1 MQKAIKNNFIIGAFF
16 VLSLLF
22 LPKPTAAAPLANLG
36 FQTSAAST
44 AEGNVNMVNFVL
56 DNNSFSLG
64 DLTVNYT
71 ISGTA
76 SADDYAFAGVSGSG
90 SVQISQGG
98 IMLAPLELFDDGGL
112 EGNETVIITITSI
125 VSSNG
130 SEVGVDQ
137 NKKVFTQTIVDNN
150 NPPAVS
156 FEFFAFAAQENIPA
170 TVKVNLSH
178 TSNFNVTFQW
188 RLNPA
193 STTASAMPVT
203 IGGNTFPAD
212 FTNGPSG
219 WVTTTIP
226 SGQTFVIIDL
236 GVQEDNL
243 FEDVEYIRIDLGGNL
258 KNAVYGSWTSHL
270 YQISDNDLPTVSFQ
284 AGSSSGQESLA
295 SPSFSVVLSN
305 PSKFDTGVEIVSAAG
320 GTAQKGDLSA
330 AGNDWNLPSGMFT
343 VPAGQTSANFSIS
356 VKDDS
361 EQETNETAVLYME
374 STQGATFG
382 QYRTLTYT
390 IMDNDVPGSGSGSGG
405 GGGSGSGSGTG
416 GSMPGPSCPVLNV
429 GDMVKVIN
437 KPAIYVVN
445 RLSKIMY
452 FPSGDEF
459 KSWNQNESYGGYKT
473 IDQACF
479 DSLPAPTAYPGGINF
494 RPGSYVIKKDTSS
507 QLYAVLPN
515 NTIAKISSAEAT
527 ALYGANY
534 KVMIV
539 KSVFWPNYV
548 TMVADISTKAHAG
561 MLVKKDNKTWYVDGA
576 NLREVTSAGMTANRF
591 KNAFVRTVPSSYLSP
606 FGTGALI
613 DGEVADIANRT
624 QL

>member
-1 MQKAIKNNFIIGAFF
+1 MQKEIKNKFIIGAFF

-22 LPKPTAAAPLANLG
+22 LPKQAAAAPLANIG

-44 AEGNVNMVNFVL
+44 AEGNINMVNFVL
-56 DNNSFSLG
+56 DNNSFDLG

-76 SADDYAFAGVSGSG
+76 SAADYAFAGVAGNG
-90 SVQISQGG
+90 SVQLSQGG

-112 EGNETVIITITSI
+112 EGNETVIITITSV

-130 SEVGVDQ
+130 SEVGITQ
-137 NKKVFTQTIVDNN
+137 SKKVFTQTIIDNS
-150 NPPAVS
+150 NPPSVG
-156 FEFFAFAAQENIPA
+156 FEYAGIGSSESLPA
-170 TVKVNLSH
+170 LVKVKLSH
-178 TSNFNVTFQW
+178 TSNLDVTFQW
-188 RLNPA
+188 KLK
-193 STTASAMPVT
+193 TASSTASSVTVT

-212 FTNGPSG
+212 FTNAPSG
-219 WVTTTIP
+219 WVTTTINAGE
-226 SGQTFVIIDL
+226 SFVIIDL
-236 GVQEDNL
+236 GLQEDNL
-243 FEDVEYIRIDLGGNL
+243 FEDLESIYLELGGNI
-258 KNAVYGSWTSHL
+258 KNAVYGPGTLHL
-270 YQISDNDLPTVSFQ
+270 YSINDNDLPTVSFQ

-305 PSKFDTGVEIVSAAG
+305 PSKFDTGVEIVSAANS
-320 GTAQKGDLSA
+320 TAQKGDLSA
-330 AGNDWNLPSGMFT
+330 AGNDWNLPSGMFS
-343 VPAGQTSANFSIS
+343 VPAGQTSANFTIS

-361 EQETNETAVLYME
+361 EPETNETAVLYME

-390 IMDNDVPGSGSGSGG
+390 IIDNDSGVTTPPPGG
-405 GGGSGSGSGTG
+405 GGQTPPPPS
-416 GSMPGPSCPVLNV
+416 PSCPVLSV
-429 GDMVKVIN
+429 GDMVKVLN

-445 RLSKIMY
+445 NVLKIMY

-459 KSWNQNESYGGYKT
+459 KSWNQNESYGGYIT
-473 IDQACF
+473 ISQTCF

-494 RPGSYVIKKDTSS
+494 RPGSYVIKKDTGS
-507 QLYAVLPN
+507 QLYVVLPN

-539 KSVFWPNYV
+539 KSIFWPNYIN
-548 TMVADISTKAHAG
+548 TAAEISGKAHAG
-561 MLVKKDNKTWYVDGA
+561 MLVRKDNKIWYVDGA

-591 KNAFVRTVPSSYLSP
+591 KNSFVHTVPSSYLSG
-606 FGTGALI
+606 FGTGVMI
-613 DGEVADIANRT
+613 DSELNVITNRT